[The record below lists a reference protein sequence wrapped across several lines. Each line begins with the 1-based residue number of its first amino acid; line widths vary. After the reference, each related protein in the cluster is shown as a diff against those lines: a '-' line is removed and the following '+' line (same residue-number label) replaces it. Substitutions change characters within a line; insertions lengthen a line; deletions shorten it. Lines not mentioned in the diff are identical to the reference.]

1 MALLRWLVIFWR
13 HTIFLA
19 IPTSFDYIFLLF
31 GSLSGRAS
39 SHLEYAQMLVIDQ
52 VDLIDLPI
60 VGPLQAY
67 EAALLGACIAALHW
81 RVLMEGLRLN

>member
-1 MALLRWLVIFWR
+1 MACYILETYNLFSYSHLVWLHFLTLR
-13 HTIFLA
+13 
-19 IPTSFDYIFLLF
+19 
-31 GSLSGRAS
+31 SLSGRAS

-67 EAALLGACIAALHW
+67 ADALLGACIAALHW